1 MIARDAKIAEIGSM
15 ADEYRQRLA
24 EIGSMADEYRQRMA
38 NAEAELM
45 AFRSGTKRGLW
56 SGSRK
61 LTEPLKTVE
70 RIIRRGVR
78 RRSPK

>member
-24 EIGSMADEYRQRMA
+24 
-38 NAEAELM
+38 NAEAELV

-56 SGSRK
+56 SGSQK

-78 RRSPK
+78 RRSRK